1 MSSNATQQATKQL
14 ETKKL
19 RDGKWWWIGL
29 FSIILVF
36 VGVGIG
42 LSVGNVHTSSGSTNG
57 VRQSQFTQM
66 IQDGQMQ
73 QMFDQHE
80 RMLERMQ
87 VDASPQMLNI
97 MNADPMWKLMRNGM
111 YTKML
116 EEYQH
121 QLNQMLATQHTNP
134 NSPST
139 VGAP

>member
-1 MSSNATQQATKQL
+1 MNSNATQQATKRL

-29 FSIILVF
+29 FSIIFVF
-36 VGVGIG
+36 VGGGVG
-42 LSVGNVHTSSGSTNG
+42 LSVGNVHISTGSTNG
-57 VRQSQFTQM
+57 IRQSQFTQM
-66 IQDGQMQ
+66 IQNGQMQ

-80 RMLERMQ
+80 RMLERMR

-97 MNADPMWKLMRNGM
+97 MNADPMWKLMRTGM

-121 QLNQMLATQHTNP
+121 QLNQMLATQHANP